1 MIKLKIIFFIVKNDT
16 TKLLGINKIYSE
28 VIKNTIGTYKG
39 LTKIIK
45 NDKGIQKLI
54 DGNKYKGKY
63 KDGLMN
69 DKRKNIIFLMY
80 NLKMKNKEKE
90 KLFL

>member
-1 MIKLKIIFFIVKNDT
+1 MIKLKKIFFIIQNDI

-54 DGNKYKGKY
+54 VN
-63 KDGLMN
+63 
-69 DKRKNIIFLMY
+69 
-80 NLKMKNKEKE
+80 
-90 KLFL
+90 